1 MQSTLAIL
9 SSDANLLRCQV
20 ALMREHLRP
29 LVDGKPRALGL
40 GYIEA
45 DNILLRKKPGDVGT
59 LDLDAL
65 VADVISEVL
74 FFHAGPI
81 NGGGAFADEDVMP
94 LRYRRWM
101 FQHAGAL
108 ASPATRAAL
117 AREVPAFLARQAKG
131 STGGEMVFL
140 NFLSALR
147 ESGHAD
153 DFDLAPVVAGRIL
166 GETARLAERLERASG
181 KVGNLGF
188 FVTNGRMLAATRL
201 HSGPLHYSLLE
212 GISRCP
218 RCGIDDA
225 TPESSPLLRAHRRVR
240 GVVLATDV
248 AKDGRF
254 IEVPEASII
263 TVGHNLEIHVE
274 AIAAGPAA
282 GAR

>member
-20 ALMREHLRP
+20 ALLREHLHSF
-29 LVDGKPRALGL
+29 VDRKPRAIGL

-81 NGGGAFADEDVMP
+81 NGAGVFADEDVMP

-108 ASPATRAAL
+108 ASPASRAAL
-117 AREVPAFLARQAKG
+117 AKEIPAYLARQAKG
-131 STGGEMVFL
+131 STGGELVFL
-140 NFLSALR
+140 AFVSAMR

-153 DFDLAPVVAGRIL
+153 DFDLAAPVVGHHL
-166 GETARLAERLERASG
+166 GQAARLAERIERASG

-188 FVTNGRMLAATRL
+188 FVTNGRVLAATRL
-201 HSGPLHYSLLE
+201 NSGPLHYSLLE
-212 GISRCP
+212 GISRCQ
-218 RCGIDDA
+218 RCGITDS

-254 IEVPEASII
+254 IEVPEASTI
-263 TVGHNLEIHVE
+263 TVGQNLEIHV
-274 AIAAGPAA
+274 APIPASPSE
-282 GAR
+282 R